1 MKKLASSFKLQA
13 SSFEEIR
20 KNIKFK
26 IKNSRKAPFGF
37 MVFPFCDFSNFE
49 FRISNFRAERG
60 SRGFT
65 LLLSA
70 LIVSIVLAIGAS
82 ISGLA
87 QKELTLSSIG
97 RDSQFAFYTADSG
110 AECALYWDIR
120 RHIFSVEA
128 PPEKLSCGG
137 QETLVTT
144 NSDSSSTKFTF
155 EYESNGYCVDV
166 SVVKSPNDSGSFSTD
181 VRADGF
187 STNCD
192 GITTNP
198 RVLQRSVELHY

>member
-1 MKKLASSFKLQA
+1 MKKLASRFKLRA
-13 SSFEEIR
+13 
-20 KNIKFK
+20 
-26 IKNSRKAPFGF
+26 SRKSEVTEKHVRLVARSSQHHTGTPIFLSRNIGKKNW
-37 MVFPFCDFSNFE
+37 SLAANE
-49 FRISNFRAERG
+49 
-60 SRGFT
+60 RGFT

-70 LIVSIVLAIGAS
+70 LIVSIVLALGAS

-137 QETLVTT
+137 QETLITT

-166 SVVKSPNDSGSFSTD
+166 SVVKSPNDSDSFSTD
-181 VRADGF
+181 IRADGF